1 MLAATLPY
9 YVRTVRHD
17 PSQLIQ
23 PHHNIENE
31 ALRLDLTLLLGRL
44 LEMGIQNNEGAWHN
58 DSLSISFCSVLTHEW
73 LNGSLLLRVIL

>member
-31 ALRLDLTLLLGRL
+31 ALRLGLTLLLGRL
-44 LEMGIQNNEGAWHN
+44 LEMGSCGRWVYRIMRAPG
-58 DSLSISFCSVLTHEW
+58 TT
-73 LNGSLLLRVIL
+73 IL

>member
-31 ALRLDLTLLLGRL
+31 ALRLGLTLLLGRL
-44 LEMGIQNNEGAWHN
+44 LEMGSCGRWVYRIMRRLAQRFSEH
-58 DSLSISFCSVLTHEW
+58 F
-73 LNGSLLLRVIL
+73 ILFSAHT